1 MLTLQN
7 RSYLLYKI
15 HDINLANWSDGF
27 CKLIGLI
34 INPPD
39 PRIPSAARAGRY
51 ERLPFRNLPH
61 ALRHDHPDHHH
72 HYHQGSHFA
81 TYLMLRVMINM
92 ICIYHGHHNHDHH
105 DHPHNHHH
113 YHHGSYFATRLLL
126 PPPLS
131 AQCSN
136 FHSTTPNG
144 WQKDCQHCHFS
155 PLDGNH
161 LSDSWQPECIQTAFK
176 NSVIDHQLISCALIV
191 YLNVWSLHRCL
202 SHSYTRKNSP

>member
-34 INPPD
+34 NNPPL
-39 PRIPSAARAGRY
+39 
-51 ERLPFRNLPH
+51 RLI
-61 ALRHDHPDHHH
+61 
-72 HYHQGSHFA
+72 QGSHLPPGPEDMNGFHFA
-81 TYLMLRVMINM
+81 TCLMLRVMIIM
-92 ICIYHGHHNHDHH
+92 VGIYHGHHNHDPHP

-131 AQCSN
+131 PQCSN
-136 FHSTTPNG
+136 LHWTAPNG
-144 WQKDCQHCHFS
+144 MDDKPMFFGTT
-155 PLDGNH
+155 PLDGNR

-176 NSVIDHQLISCALIV
+176 HSVIDHQLISCALIV
-191 YLNVWSLHRCL
+191 YLIVWSLQQGL
-202 SHSYTRKNSP
+202 SNSYTRKASPKVFLLSLDKL